1 VVDVLSVAHLKSKI
15 SHLGKF
21 EGRRKGIWELLVLL
35 LRKPQPALIELAM
48 AAGGSR
54 TVVVKGGRSG
64 LVSKSVPN
72 RLGGLLFGARSAMLE
87 VVNQLI
93 SFLSPHYWRR
103 GSDGSKEEGPPK
115 PELRAFVL
123 AEDLVAMRYYT
134 YIRYVVTELRN
145 LLFFVAMA
153 FSLLFLAFHAYAFRA
168 DQAIDWSFMALFL
181 VLGTGVT
188 VVLYQMELDPIL
200 SHFGGTQAGEVGW
213 SFYLNLLKYGAVPF
227 LTIIGSQVPAVSNLL
242 LRWVQPTLQ
251 SLR

>member
-1 VVDVLSVAHLKSKI
+1 VA
-15 SHLGKF
+15 
-21 EGRRKGIWELLVLL
+21 
-35 LRKPQPALIELAM
+35 
-48 AAGGSR
+48 
-54 TVVVKGGRSG
+54 
-64 LVSKSVPN
+64 
-72 RLGGLLFGARSAMLE
+72 
-87 VVNQLI
+87 
-93 SFLSPHYWRR
+93 
-103 GSDGSKEEGPPK
+103 
-115 PELRAFVL
+115 
-123 AEDLVAMRYYT
+123 
-134 YIRYVVTELRN
+134 ELRN